1 MASVTI
7 IVEKQNKK
15 YGYIL
20 RFKKDKLKYLKD
32 IFEGYKIIYLKIKI
46 GRNQKE
52 FICLKK

>member
-1 MASVTI
+1 MVSVFI

-20 RFKKDKLKYLKD
+20 RFKKNKLKYLKD
-32 IFEGYKIIYLKIKI
+32 IFEGYKIIYLKI

-52 FICLKK
+52 FIC